1 MGHFEDYKEKDE
13 NGKTV
18 KTTVQE
24 INTDEWHKD
33 FSDYARF
40 FDASCQG
47 HTKDPETNL
56 IYLKH
61 QQAYCNELLKARG
74 FLFLNDVY
82 EILDIPKT
90 KAGQIV
96 GWLYNKDGNTPTNGD
111 GYVDFG
117 IYDPNYEASRR
128 FVNGCEYNIL
138 LDFNVDGPI
147 FKGGN
152 MKNVLIFVAG
162 AATGA
167 FVTYKFVAKYYKDE
181 SDKEIQS
188 VIDTFN
194 ERKNNLR
201 EEIKKENEM
210 KVEKENKTNKK
221 EDKEQNATIIH
232 TENYGSVDVETAA
245 EQLINMSPEDAAN
258 FIIIHPND
266 YGDQDD
272 YELKS
277 WLLWSDG
284 VLTDENDEIIDIK
297 EKQRTK
303 SYYYRC
309 R

>member
-1 MGHFEDYKEKDE
+1 
-13 NGKTV
+13 
-18 KTTVQE
+18 
-24 INTDEWHKD
+24 
-33 FSDYARF
+33 
-40 FDASCQG
+40 
-47 HTKDPETNL
+47 
-56 IYLKH
+56 
-61 QQAYCNELLKARG
+61 
-74 FLFLNDVY
+74 
-82 EILDIPKT
+82 
-90 KAGQIV
+90 
-96 GWLYNKDGNTPTNGD
+96 
-111 GYVDFG
+111 
-117 IYDPNYEASRR
+117 
-128 FVNGCEYNIL
+128 
-138 LDFNVDGPI
+138 
-147 FKGGN
+147 

-277 WLLWSDG
+277 W
-284 VLTDENDEIIDIK
+284 
-297 EKQRTK
+297 
-303 SYYYRC
+303 
-309 R
+309 

>member
-1 MGHFEDYKEKDE
+1 
-13 NGKTV
+13 
-18 KTTVQE
+18 
-24 INTDEWHKD
+24 
-33 FSDYARF
+33 
-40 FDASCQG
+40 
-47 HTKDPETNL
+47 
-56 IYLKH
+56 
-61 QQAYCNELLKARG
+61 
-74 FLFLNDVY
+74 
-82 EILDIPKT
+82 
-90 KAGQIV
+90 
-96 GWLYNKDGNTPTNGD
+96 
-111 GYVDFG
+111 
-117 IYDPNYEASRR
+117 
-128 FVNGCEYNIL
+128 
-138 LDFNVDGPI
+138 
-147 FKGGN
+147 

-284 VLTDENDEIIDIK
+284 VLTDDNDEIIENPSEFIGDALSHFGDYEDDSVYVRNRADKIDYEILK
-297 EKQRTK
+297 TERE
-303 SYYYRC
+303 YEY
-309 R
+309 